1 METKI
6 SKNDI
11 DAYFKTVKTLLPI
24 NSKEE
29 KLFIENLRRNV
40 AEFLSENPDSTY
52 PEMIGRFGEPAEAAS
67 EYLQGADIE
76 YLTKRISSARLIRR
90 CAFIALAIVM
100 VAAIMFSVFGYV
112 SYQKADNSFVDREEV
127 IVNEKISYYR
137 SDHGGTFGYPCN
149 DSVCK

>member
-11 DAYFKTVKTLLPI
+11 DAYFKTVKMLLPI
-24 NSKEE
+24 NSNEE
-29 KLFIENLRRNV
+29 KLFIENLQRNV

-52 PEMIGRFGEPAEAAS
+52 PEMIGRFGEPAEAVS

-90 CAFIALAIVM
+90 CAFIALAVLMITT
-100 VAAIMFSVFGYV
+100 ILFSVFWYV
-112 SYQKADNSFVDREEV
+112 SHQKAANSFIDREEV
-127 IVNEKISYYR
+127 VINSE
-137 SDHGGTFGYPCN
+137 TN
-149 DSVCK
+149 